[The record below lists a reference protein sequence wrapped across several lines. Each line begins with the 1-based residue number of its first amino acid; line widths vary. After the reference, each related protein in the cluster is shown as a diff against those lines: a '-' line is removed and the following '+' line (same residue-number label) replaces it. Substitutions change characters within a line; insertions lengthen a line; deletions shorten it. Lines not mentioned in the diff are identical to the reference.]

1 MVKQKYAEI
10 RKNVLHVFL
19 NRLLYLIMNS
29 KSNETLYTAVIEK
42 GNVFHLHR
50 VSQGMNCI
58 LRNERVHIS
67 IDFLIVR

>member
-42 GNVFHLHR
+42 GSR
-50 VSQGMNCI
+50 VSFASCFS
-58 LRNERVHIS
+58 RNELYITE
-67 IDFLIVR
+67 